1 MIDLLKYK
9 DDLESDKSFRDSEM
23 QRLLVL
29 RRKSE
34 NFNTISVCNLILNY
48 IYDLNFKAVFNQNN
62 KNA

>member
-1 MIDLLKYK
+1 MNLLKYK
-9 DDLESDKSFRDSEM
+9 NDLESDKSFRDSEM

-29 RRKSE
+29 RRESE

-48 IYDLNFKAVFNQNN
+48 IYDLNFKSVFNQNN

>member
-1 MIDLLKYK
+1 MNLLKYK
-9 DDLESDKSFRDSEM
+9 NDLESDKSFRDSEM

-34 NFNTISVCNLILNY
+34 NFNTISVCNLVLNY
-48 IYDLNFKAVFNQNN
+48 IYDLNFKAIFNKNN

>member
-1 MIDLLKYK
+1 MNLLKYK
-9 DDLESDKSFRDSEM
+9 NDLESDKSFRDSEM